1 MDNFRLP
8 AARGHK
14 RTPVSIDVTVNGIL
28 NFVDGRI
35 TDLSEGG
42 ARVDGASMPA
52 RSRCEIHYGGQVT
65 YAVVMWAEH
74 DRMGVRFPYELAQ
87 GGDDRARA
95 NLPQQPPAGIRTPRI
110 ELTFDPPCREAMG
123 RWQPVGLTEGPW
135 RHRCRPSTIRCAD
148 GPPPHRFAT
157 GRIGQPGRVPLL
169 SLA

>member
-42 ARVDGASMPA
+42 ARIDGASMPA
-52 RSRCEIHYGGQVT
+52 RSRCEIQYGGQVN

-87 GGDDRARA
+87 GALYNALQSARNA
-95 NLPQQPPAGIRTPRI
+95 AMIEPAQIFHSSRPPV
-110 ELTFDPPCREAMG
+110 FG
-123 RWQPVGLTEGPW
+123 RRGL
-135 RHRCRPSTIRCAD
+135 S
-148 GPPPHRFAT
+148 
-157 GRIGQPGRVPLL
+157 
-169 SLA
+169 